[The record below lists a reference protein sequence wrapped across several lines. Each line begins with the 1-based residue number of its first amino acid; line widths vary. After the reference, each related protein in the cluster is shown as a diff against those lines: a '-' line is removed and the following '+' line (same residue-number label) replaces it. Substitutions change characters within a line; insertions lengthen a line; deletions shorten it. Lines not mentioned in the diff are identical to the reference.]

1 MTKLRFLVFLLSFFV
16 FPSAVG
22 QSGTGMLA
30 GSEWGPGDR
39 DDHYVQFGSDGKVS
53 GHAGCNRFFT
63 RYEQH
68 GRKLKIAEIATTRK
82 FCGEAAMKQE
92 TEWLDLL
99 KRVRSIEL
107 THLKLTFYSATRK
120 RLAVLTRRDFD

>member
-16 FPSAVG
+16 FPSAAG
-22 QSGTGMLA
+22 QAGTGLLA
-30 GSEWGPGDR
+30 GSEWGPGDG
-39 DDHYVQFGSDGKVS
+39 DDRYVQFGSDGKIS

-92 TEWLDLL
+92 TEWLSLL
-99 KRVRSIEL
+99 KRLRSIEL
-107 THLKLTFYSATRK
+107 THLKLTLYSAKRK
-120 RLAVLTRRDFD
+120 RLAVLKRRDFD